1 MDDSALHLLLIEDN
15 AGDARLLRELLSEVP
30 SVQFEMEHSNLL
42 SQGLQRLQQ
51 RHFDIILLDLFLPD
65 SRNLKTFVE
74 IYQHA
79 EQTPIIVITGLDD
92 ETLAVKAV
100 QMGAQ
105 DYLVKG
111 TLSGEL
117 LARSIRYAIERKRT
131 EQKIH
136 EQAALLDVT
145 SDAILV
151 QDLDRQILY
160 WNQGAERLYGWKAE
174 EVLGKSTSHLSTEQS
189 LLQLEG
195 AESALEQVGEW
206 QGELQQLTKA
216 DQVITVESRWTLI
229 RNADQT
235 PKSILIV
242 NTDITEKKKLES
254 QFFRTQRLESLGT
267 LASGIAHDLNNILTP
282 ILAAAQLLQ
291 MKASDPHSQEL
302 LQLLE
307 GNAKRGAALVKQVL
321 SFARGVGGKRT
332 TLHIKHL
339 IREIQQIVL
348 ETFPK
353 SIEVRT
359 DIAQDVW
366 TVSGDATQLHQ
377 VLMNL
382 CVNARDA
389 MPDGG
394 LLKIAVENFLIDE
407 NYTRMNLDA
416 RVGAY
421 IVITVSDEGSGIA
434 PDILDR
440 IFEPFFTTKDLGKGT
455 GLGLSTVLGIVKSHH
470 GFIDVTSQLSKGT
483 QFRIFLP
490 AIVATE
496 LHEPENLAVGNGN
509 NELILVVD
517 DEAAIREV
525 NQATLESY
533 HYRVLT
539 ANDGIEAISLYAQHK
554 HEISLVLLDMMMP
567 AMDGATTIRTLQR
580 INPQVK
586 IVAMSGLASSTA
598 LENATQVGIQGFLA
612 KPYTARELIKAIEGA
627 LRAESAGCRS

>member
-1 MDDSALHLLLIEDN
+1 MDASALHILLIEDN
-15 AGDARLLRELLSEVP
+15 AGDARLLREFLLEVP
-30 SVQFEMEHSNLL
+30 SVQFEMEHSCLL
-42 SQGLQRLQQ
+42 SDGLQCLQQ
-51 RHFDIILLDLFLPD
+51 ARFDIILLDLFLPD
-65 SRNLKTFVE
+65 SRNLATFVE

-79 EQTPIIVITGLDD
+79 EPTPIIVITGLDD

-111 TLSGEL
+111 KLSGEL

-160 WNQGAERLYGWKAE
+160 WNQGAERLYGWKAG
-174 EVLGKSTSHLSTEQS
+174 EVLGKSTSHLVTEQAFP
-189 LLQLEG
+189 QLET
-195 AESALEQVGEW
+195 AEAVLSQTGEW

-216 DQVITVESRWTLI
+216 DQVITVESRWTLM
-229 RNADQT
+229 RTADHT

-242 NTDITEKKKLES
+242 NTDVTEKKKLES

-291 MKASDPHSQEL
+291 MKAPDPHSQEL

-307 GNAKRGAALVKQVL
+307 GNAKRGAALVNQVL

-332 TLHIKHL
+332 TLQIKHL
-339 IREIQQIVL
+339 VREIHQIVL

-359 DIAQDVW
+359 DVPQDLW

-394 LLKIAVENFLIDE
+394 ILKIAVENFLIDE

-421 IVITVSDEGSGIA
+421 TVITVSDEGSGIA

-440 IFEPFFTTKDLGKGT
+440 IFEPFFTTKEVGKGT
-455 GLGLSTVLGIVKSHH
+455 GLGLSTVLGIVKSHR
-470 GFIDVTSQLSKGT
+470 GFIDVSSQAGKGT
-483 QFRIFLP
+483 QFRVFLP

-496 LHEPENLAVGNGN
+496 IHEPEDLDVMPGN

-525 NQATLESY
+525 NEASLSAY
-533 HYRVLT
+533 NYRVLT

-567 AMDGATTIRTLQR
+567 AMDGITTIRTLQR
-580 INPQVK
+580 INAQVK

-598 LENATQVGIQGFLA
+598 LAAATDINVQGFLA
-612 KPYTARELIKAIEGA
+612 KPYTAKELIKTIHGA
-627 LRAESAGCRS
+627 LRAESASCRS